1 MGIPKII
8 FSPESHHPPHPC
20 ISGEIRHH
28 PSAQLVVLFV
38 VVSSFSRVVAIS
50 PSTSCLLLDKF
61 TTLEFRKVARELSDL
76 FSPPLLAPARAP
88 APATAGSAPPPLATE
103 PPPTARKTL
112 SSAAAPIGARSR
124 RRVAVLSRPCRLR
137 TISELRVEVEEL
149 AGPFPPPSRLFPPGL
164 AHRRRRP
171 AMSRRELHSGHESP
185 RRCPRSLSRPARL
198 LPGLVA
204 LDFGPR
210 TAVFDEVR
218 RLSAVRRR
226 QPTPIHSRRPI

>member
-8 FSPESHHPPHPC
+8 FSLESHHPPHPC

-28 PSAQLVVLFV
+28 PSAQLIVLFV

-50 PSTSCLLLDKF
+50 PSTPCLLLDKF
-61 TTLEFRKVARELSDL
+61 TTPEFRKVARELSDFFPL
-76 FSPPLLAPARAP
+76 PFSLLRAP
-88 APATAGSAPPPLATE
+88 APAGSAPPPLATE

-124 RRVAVLSRPCRLR
+124 RRVAVLSRPRRLR

-149 AGPFPPPSRLFPPGL
+149 AGPFPPPSRLFPPGP

-210 TAVFDEVR
+210 TAVFGEVR

>member
-50 PSTSCLLLDKF
+50 PSTPCLLIDKF
-61 TTLEFRKVARELSDL
+61 TAPEFPKVARELSDPF
-76 FSPPLLAPARAP
+76 FSLPFSLLRAP
-88 APATAGSAPPPLATE
+88 VPAGPAPPPLATE

-124 RRVAVLSRPCRLR
+124 RRVAVLSRPRRLR

-149 AGPFPPPSRLFPPGL
+149 AGPFPPPSRLFPPGP

-210 TAVFDEVR
+210 TAVFGEVR